1 MRILEHYWMSNKD
14 WWYRDKNLVPRLKED
29 APPEAQESYKRYLVP
44 KRRLL
49 EIGNLLFIN
58 MQNMKFLFNQ
68 TFVKAGR
75 LNLL

>member
-1 MRILEHYWMSNKD
+1 M
-14 WWYRDKNLVPRLKED
+14 
-29 APPEAQESYKRYLVP
+29 
-44 KRRLL
+44 L